1 MNNVFIFLFVSVSC
15 IVNAQFSPGVG
26 AIGSNAIYKDSTLFK
41 YWASACSVNIGW
53 LNIADKNLGK
63 PTVGDMQ
70 SVLGKAGTNGV
81 LSLGDAGEAIVTFD
95 YPISNGEGPDFAVF
109 ENGFNN
115 SFLELAFVEVS
126 SDGIHFVRFP
136 SVSLVDTLVQLDNNA
151 AMDATKINNLAGK
164 YKANYGTPFDLEELK
179 DSVGLNLKAITHVKI
194 LDVVGSINPMFGSR
208 DAKNQLINDPY
219 PTPFPS
225 AGFDLDAVGVIH
237 SEALGLEEAN
247 IQFSIFPNP
256 STSIFTINARGENRV
271 EVYSIK
277 GENIFQQNFIDT
289 TKVDLIAFPK
299 GMYFIVINGVGYKV
313 MLEN

>member
-1 MNNVFIFLFVSVSC
+1 MNKVFIFLFVSLC
-15 IVNAQFSPGVG
+15 YTVNAQFAPGVG
-26 AIGSNAIYKDSTLFK
+26 LDGSQALYKDSVVFK
-41 YWASACSVNIGW
+41 FWASACSAKIGW

-63 PTVGDMQ
+63 PTVGDTQ

-95 YPISNGEGPDFAVF
+95 YPISNGDGPDFAVF

-126 SDGIHFVRFP
+126 SDGIHFVRFLAT
-136 SVSLVDTLVQLDNNA
+136 SLSDTSVQLDNNA

-194 LDVVGSINPMFGSR
+194 IDVVGSINPMFGSR
-208 DAKNQLINDPY
+208 DAKNNLINDPY
-219 PTPFPS
+219 PTPYPS

-237 SEALGLEEAN
+237 SESLGLEEAN

-256 STSIFTINARGENRV
+256 STGVFTINVPGENRV
-271 EVYSIK
+271 ELYSIK
-277 GENIFQQNFIDT
+277 GENLFQQNFIDSTKLDLT
-289 TKVDLIAFPK
+289 TFPK
-299 GMYFIVINGVGYKV
+299 GMYFVVANGVGRKV
-313 MLEN
+313 IME